1 MKPISCSW
9 PVQFS
14 DFKIDEDQ
22 KRFSRGKLAVFYKGE
37 TPDHRYFSDDFA
49 DQVIK
54 TLPYAPIVSHYD
66 AEKDDFVGHATE
78 QDIYGIVDPCVEP
91 TFEVREDGNTWA
103 ICETVYYTE
112 RPDQIGDIAKK
123 IEGHSQSLELDP
135 KTVKYVINYDDKKH
149 FKNVEFTAG
158 SIIGVSVLGKEQKP
172 AFTGSAFFNYNET
185 FEEKMKLLKEYC
197 ESKSVQNIGGNQMNL
212 QEFMTLSW
220 GEIAS
225 KVEQAIFNEYGQEY
239 YTYIVDLYDGNA
251 VFRAY
256 SYIDGSSHL
265 FQINYSLADNAIT
278 LGDIVEVHVTYEP
291 IEKNE
296 AQGDKNA
303 PFTEN
308 NNESE
313 EQPVEEPTEVTPEAT
328 TEDLTQAEEIV
339 EEEPVDTTD
348 PTEVVEPSEG
358 EENSFSEEQPT
369 ETTVSENAAESSTDA
384 EPAANDFSADDTQTQ
399 KVGAEDENYQET
411 SSSSATLAESERAE
425 FEALKREKKV
435 NLINSFKDSLS
446 DDEFNKFMENVD
458 STDYDALN
466 VELLETYKRKN
477 EGKPSPRR
485 VFAFTPKNNA
495 SKDSELYSYIKGLL
509 Q

>member
-103 ICETVYYTE
+103 ICDTVYYTE
-112 RPDQIGDIAKK
+112 RPDQLGEIAKK

-265 FQINYSLADNAIT
+265 FQINYSLEENAIT

-291 IEKNE
+291 IETKE

-313 EQPVEEPTEVTPEAT
+313 EQPVEEPTVVSTEPIA
-328 TEDLTQAEEIV
+328 EDLTQAKEIV
-339 EEEPVDTTD
+339 KEPVDTADSAD
-348 PTEVVEPSEG
+348 PIEQSEG
-358 EENSFSEEQPT
+358 EKNSFSEEQPT

-384 EPAANDFSADDTQTQ
+384 EPAANDFSADNTQTQ
-399 KVGAEDENYQET
+399 KVGAENENDQET

-495 SKDSELYSYIKGLL
+495 SKDSELYNYIKGLL